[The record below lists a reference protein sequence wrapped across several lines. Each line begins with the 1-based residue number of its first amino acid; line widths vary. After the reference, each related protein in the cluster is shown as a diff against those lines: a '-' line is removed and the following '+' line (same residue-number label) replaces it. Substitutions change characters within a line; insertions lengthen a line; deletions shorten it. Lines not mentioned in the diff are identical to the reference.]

1 MTRAGTASGKP
12 IRTFSVTSKKEERMN
27 VSGRL
32 HWDESEEAESLPIT
46 ETILGAEVELQL
58 RLP

>member
-1 MTRAGTASGKP
+1 
-12 IRTFSVTSKKEERMN
+12 MN

-32 HWDESEEAESLPIT
+32 HWDESAEAESLPIT